1 MFVWSKVSPVSK
13 QSILEERFL
22 GLAQTNAVITEL
34 PGKKRFRIE
43 VYCNDKNDAQKLL
56 NEFGGKLSKLQI
68 KDWAKLN
75 GSSERPPIKIRNRLI
90 ITDSNKKSEIKRIS
104 KIFEGRDVISI
115 PAALAFG
122 TGDHETT
129 STCLRLLVDLAKEY
143 KRNNKEWSLCDI
155 GTGTGILAIAATM
168 LGSEKVECFDFDS
181 NAIKIAKRNILRNQ
195 TTNICIYEADLFE
208 WKPKKKKCWDIITA
222 NIFANVLNANLSK
235 IFNALE
241 SGGNLI
247 LSGILREHENSVIKS
262 AERTSL
268 TDPIIY
274 RKGKW
279 VSMHYQKD

>member
-75 GSSERPPIKIRNRLI
+75 GSSERPPIKIRDRLI